1 MKIKFSL
8 AVAAAAFIMPGA
20 INTASAQEQVIE
32 TMVCQSTPGT
42 RASCPVSGEIISAGI
57 QRQVGEGTPCFLG
70 YTWGFE
76 ENGIWTGNGCSA
88 EFAVTV
94 ERAAAQ
100 PVVDPEVLQKRL
112 RNTRKRLRQ
121 TRREL
126 VKEQEGRRALEA
138 ELADAQAALREA
150 EAAAPNVV
158 KRKRKRNPQMAIR
171 AVSVCS
177 NTAIRR
183 ATKSGATKARILEIV
198 SARPTQGSWLV
209 IGRMMSE
216 LNGQRSQ
223 DYFRCWSEKGKVISY
238 DNTM

>member
-1 MKIKFSL
+1 MKIQYTL
-8 AVAAAAFIMPGA
+8 AVAAAAFLMPGA
-20 INTASAQEQVIE
+20 WNSASAQEQTIE
-32 TMVCQSTPGT
+32 TMVCESTPGA
-42 RASCPVSGEIISAGI
+42 RASCPISGEIISAGI
-57 QRQVGEGTPCFLG
+57 QRQFGDGTPCFLG

-100 PVVDPEVLQKRL
+100 PVADPDVLKKRL
-112 RNTRKRLRQ
+112 RNTRKKLREA
-121 TRREL
+121 RREL

-138 ELADAQAALREA
+138 ELTEVQAALREA

-158 KRKRKRNPQMAIR
+158 KTKRKRKPQMAIR

-209 IGRMMSE
+209 VGRMMSE

-238 DNTM
+238 ENTI